1 MTRYYRIV
9 NKDTGLVLFQI
20 NPYSSSGVYGRW
32 EDPAEDGFYRRI
44 DDINYIVD
52 QAILLKATH
61 ILDNCELQAYEKK
74 YIPVKGSVKLINVRN
89 RLEQMAIVNQL
100 KSKI

>member
-20 NPYSSSGVYGRW
+20 NSYYSSDVEGRW
-32 EDPAEDGFYRRI
+32 ETPDTDGTYRDI
-44 DDINYIVD
+44 DDINYIVEET
-52 QAILLKATH
+52 IRLKATH

-74 YIPVKGSVKLINVRN
+74 YIPIKGSVKLATVRN
-89 RLEQMAIVNQL
+89 RLEQIAIVNQL